1 MSANP
6 YDKAHELARSILNHE
21 AFKNYVQAK
30 NKLEQ
35 RPDFRDKVLEFRNRQ
50 LVINR
55 AQFTGEKVTEEE
67 IRQLST
73 DFAKLYQE
81 KDIAAFFEAEAKFI
95 QLFNDIQ
102 EIIRRPLDQM
112 LSK

>member
-6 YDKAHELARSILNHE
+6 YDKAHELARSILGHE

-30 NKLEQ
+30 NNLDQK
-35 RPDFRDKVLEFRNRQ
+35 PDCRDKVLEFRNRQ

-55 AQFTGEKVTEEE
+55 AQITGERIAEEE
-67 IRQLST
+67 VRQLGV
-73 DFAKLYQE
+73 DFAKLNQE

-95 QLFNDIQ
+95 QMFNDIQ
-102 EIIRRPLDQM
+102 EIIRRPIDEM